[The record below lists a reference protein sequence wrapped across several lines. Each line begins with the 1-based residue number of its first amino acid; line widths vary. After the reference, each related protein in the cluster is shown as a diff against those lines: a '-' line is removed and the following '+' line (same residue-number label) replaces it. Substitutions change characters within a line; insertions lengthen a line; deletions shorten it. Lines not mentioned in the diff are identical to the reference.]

1 MSLPMRWED
10 LEACKPTPVAAPTES
25 PLRIEQPLRRTRIF
39 SRRRLRAVDGVTAV
53 VTLCGLAIVGAGT
66 VLGALRPTAEL
77 QLIASS
83 GSGAKATLASASVE
97 RKLGFVTV
105 SGTVLSHD
113 LQALPRV
120 EAVVELLDAQNKTV
134 QVDSSM
140 VAFDPLP
147 SGEAAPFRVAVTDVP
162 RAVGYRVRFRQ
173 LDGLCLN

>member
-10 LEACKPTPVAAPTES
+10 PESYEPTPVLPPTEQ
-25 PLRIEQPLRRTRIF
+25 PLRIEQPLRRKRLAG
-39 SRRRLRAVDGVTAV
+39 RRRLRAVCGVTAV

-66 VLGALRPTAEL
+66 VVSALRPAAEL

-105 SGTVLSHD
+105 SGTVLSHNH
-113 LQALPRV
+113 QALPRV

-134 QVDSSM
+134 QVDSGM

-147 SGEAAPFRVAVTDVP
+147 SGEAAPFRVEVTDVP
-162 RAVGYRVRFRQ
+162 QAVGYRIRFRQ
-173 LDGLCLN
+173 LDGICLN